1 MKYKAKPLPPVE
13 LPELRTV
20 GRPLRRVDALGKTTG
35 TTVYSGDFTMPNM
48 LHGKVFRS
56 SQPSAR
62 IKRLDVRRA
71 RELPGVACVLTAED
85 LPDARLATDMP
96 GQTGQKRRAG
106 SDAQVLAADRVR
118 FAGEPIALV
127 AAETLDIAERAL
139 ELIEIEY
146 EPLPGVFDPL
156 EAMKPGAPVIHEPD
170 NIVARWKIRRG
181 DVEAGFAVADVIVE
195 NSFSMPFIDHAYIE
209 PESGVAWVDGRDVI
223 NIRVC
228 TQVVEHFRRIARA
241 IGVPHNKVHIQGTM
255 LGGGFGG
262 KEDITVEIFLALL
275 ARRTRRPVRL
285 EYTRE
290 ESILAHSKRHPFII
304 THRTGVKK
312 NGRITAAEIEMVSNS
327 GAYPYLSPYV
337 LLYATI
343 ASCGPYRVD
352 NLKVDSV
359 SVATN
364 NPFTSAF
371 RGFGAAQAAVAYEQ
385 QMDEIAR
392 ALDLDP
398 LEVRRVNYLRTG
410 DRNSTGQEIKS
421 AVWLEETATRA
432 LEALGEERETRF
444 LGKNLVSGR
453 GFASYMQSYGR
464 ITWFHDTSRAWVG
477 LELDGSVVIR
487 CGVPDLGA
495 GQVNSLCQIAAEVLG
510 VSLEDIII
518 YSTDSA
524 LTPLAG
530 TTTATRQLYMS
541 GNAVFQAA
549 SEVRRT
555 LLDRASKHFE
565 EDPADLDIADGVV
578 FVSESA
584 SRRIGES
591 AKERKSE
598 RAGERISE
606 SAGERKSESA
616 TTVRR
621 LADSLTRRL
630 ADSLPLAELAAMCAA
645 EGLALSNLYLFR
657 APFTATLDPENLQGD
672 VFPDFTFGAQAVEV
686 AVDIETGEI
695 TLLKSVA
702 CHDVGRAINPAAVVG
717 QIQGGSAQGLGYALM
732 EEVLVEQ
739 GLIQTP
745 SLSEYLIPTSRDIPT
760 TQAIILESGTGV
772 GPFGA
777 KGIGEPALTPA
788 APAVANAVADAI
800 GVRIHDLPLTPEKV
814 LAALD
819 RAEDDDVSLWDA
831 D

>member
-1 MKYKAKPLPPVE
+1 MKVKAKPLPPVE
-13 LPELRTV
+13 LPVLRTV
-20 GRPLRRVDALGKTTG
+20 GKPLRRVDALGKTVG
-35 TTVYSGDFTMPNM
+35 ATVYAGDFTMPNM
-48 LHGKVFRS
+48 LHAKVFRS

-62 IKRLDVRRA
+62 IKQLDVSKARA
-71 RELPGVACVLTAED
+71 LPGVACVLTAED
-85 LPDARLATDMP
+85 LPDAKLVTDMP

-106 SDAQVLAADRVR
+106 SDAPVLTADRVR

-127 AAETLDIAERAL
+127 AAETLDIAARAL
-139 ELIEIEY
+139 ELIEVQY

-156 EAMKPGAPVIHEPD
+156 QAMKPGAPIVYEPD
-170 NIVARWKIRRG
+170 NVVATWKIRRG
-181 DVEAGFAVADVIVE
+181 NVEAGFAAADRIVE
-195 NSFSMPFIDHAYIE
+195 NTFRVPFIDHAYLE
-209 PESGVAWVDGRDVI
+209 PEAGVAWVDGRNVI

-228 TQVVEHFRRIARA
+228 TQVVEHFRSIARA
-241 IGVPHNKVHIQGTM
+241 VGVPHNKIHIQGTM

-275 ARRTRRPVRL
+275 TRHTRRPVRL
-285 EYTRE
+285 AYTRE
-290 ESILAHSKRHPFII
+290 ESIQAHSKRHPFII

-312 NGRITAAEIEMVSNS
+312 NGRITAAEIKMVSDS

-337 LLYATI
+337 LLYATG
-343 ASCGPYRVD
+343 AACGPYRVD
-352 NLKVDSV
+352 NLKVDSM

-392 ALDLDP
+392 ALNLHP

-410 DRNSTGQEIKS
+410 DRNGTGQQIKS
-421 AVWLEETATRA
+421 ATWLEETATRV
-432 LEALGEERETRF
+432 LEALGEKETPVGAG
-444 LGKNLVSGR
+444 LPTVLPGPIKVGQ
-453 GFASYMQSYGR
+453 GFASYVQSYGR

-495 GQVNSLCQIAAEVLG
+495 GQVNSLCQIGAEVLG
-510 VSLEDIII
+510 VGLEDMTI

-549 SEVRRT
+549 SAVREV

-565 EDPADLDIADGVV
+565 EEPANLDIADGMV
-578 FVSESA
+578 FVKEPASHRVSESA
-584 SRRIGES
+584 SQRVGAS
-591 AKERKSE
+591 A
-598 RAGERISE
+598 
-606 SAGERKSESA
+606 
-616 TTVRR
+616 
-621 LADSLTRRL
+621 SLNRSI

-645 EGLALSNLYLFR
+645 EGLPLSNLALFR
-657 APFTATLDPENLQGD
+657 APFSVKLDPKNLQGD
-672 VFPDFTFGAQAVEV
+672 IFPDFTFGAQAVEV
-686 AVDIETGEI
+686 AVDTETGEI

-702 CHDVGRAINPAAVVG
+702 CHDVGRAINPAAVEG
-717 QIQGGSAQGLGYALM
+717 QIQGGAAQGLGYALM
-732 EEVLVEQ
+732 EEVQVKE
-739 GLIQTP
+739 GVIQTP
-745 SLSEYLIPTSRDIPT
+745 SLSEYLIPTSRDIPI

-788 APAVANAVADAI
+788 APAVANAVADAL

-819 RAEDDDVSLWDA
+819 RAEGRGDKGMG
-831 D
+831 